1 MSGHS
6 KWSKIKHIKVKAD
19 QERGKLFSK
28 LIREITTAA
37 RIGGGDP
44 AANPRLRSAIESARA
59 VNMPMDNIE
68 RAIKKG
74 TGALPG
80 GVTYEEVDYEGYGTG
95 GVALI
100 VRALTDNKNRT
111 TSEIRHI
118 FDRFGGNLGTAGSVI
133 WQFQPKGLIIV
144 SKDRYD
150 EETVFMAALEAGAED
165 VKSDATTYQII
176 TQPDD
181 FHSVKKQ
188 LEEKKIEFS
197 HAELTRLP
205 QTTVPLGERDA
216 EKLLKLIEALEEHE
230 DVQNV
235 YSNFD
240 IPDEV
245 MERVAGSL
253 A

>member
-6 KWSKIKHIKVKAD
+6 KWAKIKHAKGKAD
-19 QERGKLFSK
+19 QERGKVFSK

-37 RIGGGDP
+37 RIAGGDP
-44 AANPRLRSAIESARA
+44 VANPRLRSAIESARA
-59 VNMPMDNIE
+59 VNMPMDNID

-74 TGALPG
+74 TGELPG
-80 GVTYEEVDYEGYGTG
+80 ITYEEIEYEGYGTS

-100 VRALTDNKNRT
+100 VKALTDNKNRT

-118 FDRFGGNLGTAGSVI
+118 FDRFGGNLGAAGSVI
-133 WQFQPKGLIIV
+133 WQFQPKGVIIV
-144 SKDRYD
+144 QKERYD
-150 EETVFMAALEAGAED
+150 EDTVLTAALEAGAED
-165 VKSDATTYQII
+165 VKSDSTTYQII
-176 TQPDD
+176 TRPED
-181 FHSVKKQ
+181 FPAVKKQ
-188 LEEKKIEFS
+188 LEEKKIEFN

-235 YSNFD
+235 YANFD
-240 IPDEV
+240 IPDEILEKV
-245 MERVAGSL
+245 SGSL